1 MWFSIW
7 PWTRVQWS
15 KFKFFVLI
23 VDIFSRW
30 GGWNCKNRQSGD
42 ESNFEL
48 FCKFLE
54 FPTDDN
60 DKNTNKNILPDLLDC
75 VDDGVKYKEKKKKHI
90 LGSSRVANADLCRT
104 KCSETDGCLYW
115 TWIKKKKK
123 TTCTLIS
130 KLKTT
135 GFRRQKNKAVSGTM
149 LKGCNPKGPNKYSH
163 FCFSSHNSLLTFLMQ
178 KSC

>member
-1 MWFSIW
+1 M
-7 PWTRVQWS
+7 QWS

-130 KLKTT
+130 KLKNT

-149 LKGCNPKGPNKYSH
+149 LKGCNPKGPNKYTH
-163 FCFSSHNSLLTFLMQ
+163 YFL
-178 KSC
+178 